1 MKNLKFILALFLIA
15 YFPFSGYM
23 QQTSGGAEVIKPP
36 KYPNGVYTKENSQSR
51 RPIPYTS
58 LREADVM
65 WSKRVWRVINLKE
78 KINHPLYYPTQPI
91 ADRKSLFEV
100 LKDGA
105 LKSGVISCFNSTDDE
120 FRIEFTKSEV
130 ENLLVQWD
138 SSATTED
145 PNNPGQ
151 FISAPVKNEINS
163 EKISKYWMKEDWF
176 YDKQRSVLDVRIIG
190 LLVVI
195 PKVSETGE
203 DQGAD
208 KPLFWVYFPEIRP
221 ILANQEV
228 YMRHNDA
235 ERRTLEDIFWKRMF
249 SSYVI
254 KESNVYDRYI
264 SEYTSGINALFEAER
279 VKEDIFKFEH
289 DLWHF

>member
-1 MKNLKFILALFLIA
+1 MKKLKIVLVMFLIA
-15 YFPFSGYM
+15 NLSYLGFA
-23 QQTSGGAEVIKPP
+23 QGGAEVIKPP
-36 KYPNGVYTKENSQSR
+36 KYPNGVYTKENSPGR
-51 RPIPYTS
+51 RAIPYTS

-65 WSKRVWRVINLKE
+65 WSKRIWRVINLKE
-78 KINHPLYYPTQPI
+78 KINHPLYYPTAPI
-91 ADRKSLFEV
+91 ADRKSLFDV
-100 LKDGA
+100 IKDGA
-105 LKSGVISCFNSTDDE
+105 LKGVGGQISCFNPTDDE
-120 FRIEFTKSEV
+120 FRMEYTKSEI
-130 ENLLVQWD
+130 EGLLVQWD

-145 PNNPGQ
+145 PNNPGN
-151 FISAPVKNEINS
+151 FISAPVKNETTS
-163 EKISKYWMKEDWF
+163 EKISKYWIKEDWF

-221 ILANQEV
+221 ILATQEV

-264 SEYTSGINALFEAER
+264 SEYTSGINALFESER